1 MGDSEGVYNGKCVFL
16 GMRNTMAFTISL
28 KLRRQGN
35 KVTLP
40 CLSPSRLRFW
50 SLSYHE
56 KKKQKAQGKGG
67 KTKKKITPIL
77 ANFFGRA
84 GGVDLLKA
92 EPKGIY
98 SKSDECHDSHCLV
111 TLPGTDSDYIDN
123 LSFQGISRKS
133 VLYVKFISRNV
144 LWERV
149 QIRSVKLA
157 EKKLM
162 LCSLPCLSKIQL
174 TSNVGKLG
182 DT

>member
-1 MGDSEGVYNGKCVFL
+1 
-16 GMRNTMAFTISL
+16 MR
-28 KLRRQGN
+28 
-35 KVTLP
+35 
-40 CLSPSRLRFW
+40 
-50 SLSYHE
+50 
-56 KKKQKAQGKGG
+56 KKKIESTRKRRKD
-67 KTKKKITPIL
+67 KKKITPIL

-133 VLYVKFISRNV
+133 VLYVEFISRNV

-149 QIRSVKLA
+149 
-157 EKKLM
+157 
-162 LCSLPCLSKIQL
+162 
-174 TSNVGKLG
+174 
-182 DT
+182 

>member
-1 MGDSEGVYNGKCVFL
+1 MGDSEGVYNGRCVFL
-16 GMRNTMAFTISL
+16 GMRNTMAFTIGL

-67 KTKKKITPIL
+67 KTKKKSHQYWQTFLGERGELIFL
-77 ANFFGRA
+77 KLN
-84 GGVDLLKA
+84 LKA
-92 EPKGIY
+92 
-98 SKSDECHDSHCLV
+98 DECHDSHCLV
-111 TLPGTDSDYIDN
+111 TLPGTDSDYMDN

-144 LWERV
+144 LWETV

-174 TSNVGKLG
+174 TSSVGKLG